1 MIASD
6 ANTFTGSSSTSGI
19 PMTSFSR
26 LAVFAFFL
34 LIGAGAF
41 AHQGSHHPDNEKRAT
56 RILGHIDF
64 PTTTQST
71 EAQAA
76 FIGGMQLLH
85 LFEYDFAELQFRR
98 AHEIDPGFVMAYWG
112 EAMVHN
118 HPIWDDQDADKAHAV
133 LNKLGA
139 TAEARAAKTDSQK
152 EKDYLESLEILYG
165 TGPKVDR
172 DRAYMRYLEEMARRY
187 PDDHEVR
194 LLYALSIMG
203 TSAGVRDIPSY
214 IESTSLSQSV
224 FYANRE
230 HPGAAH
236 YLIHGVDDP
245 VHAPLGLEAAR
256 ALAVIAP
263 DAGHSLHMTSHI
275 FTALGMWDD
284 VVVAN
289 INAAEVSNSMA
300 MEVGKPPRHWGHY
313 NFWLLYGLLQQG
325 RVVDARTLLF
335 NAYEETNAAGV
346 VAEDKLLLDPDSSQV
361 GSLVQMWARYMIET
375 RGSDSEVALWRFNM
389 GDAYD
394 PNLNYHYVNGLL
406 SAEPDV
412 IAAHLSTFRSLRA
425 QLHEDVLSLPRQA
438 PYDLLYLDRL
448 VVIEH
453 QLEATLERASGDTG
467 NALKHAR
474 EASRL
479 EGEMPYSFGPPFV
492 DFPSAQMLGELSL
505 DTGDNDAAAAAFAE
519 QLLRSRLKVQ
529 ALLGLA
535 RAERARGDSAA
546 ADYAMALYQGVRDKA
561 DNKSRQ

>member
-1 MIASD
+1 
-6 ANTFTGSSSTSGI
+6 
-19 PMTSFSR
+19 MTSFSR

-34 LIGAGAF
+34 LMGAGAF

-64 PTTTQST
+64 PTTTQSA

-118 HPIWDDQDADKAHAV
+118 HPIWDDQDANKAHAV

-139 TAEARAAKTDSQK
+139 TAAARAAKTDSQK

-165 TGPKVDR
+165 TGTKVDR
-172 DRAYMRYLEEMARRY
+172 DRAYMRYMEEMARRY

-256 ALAVIAP
+256 ALAVMAP

-289 INAAEVSNSMA
+289 INAAQVSNSMA

-325 RVVDARTLLF
+325 READAKELLG
-335 NAYEETNAAGV
+335 NAYEETTAAGV
-346 VAEDKLLLDPDSSQV
+346 VAEDRLSLDPDGSQV
-361 GSLVQMWARYMIET
+361 GSLVQMWTRYMIET
-375 RGSDSEVALWRFNM
+375 RGADSEIFKWRFKM
-389 GDAYD
+389 GDVFD

-406 SAEPDV
+406 SPEPEE
-412 IAAHLSTFRSLRA
+412 IARHLSAFRSLKT
-425 QLHEDVLSLPRQA
+425 QLHEEVMALPRQA

-448 VVIEH
+448 TVIER
-453 QLEATLERASGDTG
+453 QLEATLARANGDTG

-492 DFPSAQMLGELSL
+492 DFPSAQMLGELAL
-505 DTGDNDAAAAAFAE
+505 DSGNYDEAAAAFTE
-519 QLLRSRLKVQ
+519 QLLRSRLKAQ
-529 ALLGLA
+529 ALNGLA
-535 RAERARGDSAA
+535 QAERERGNDEA
-546 ADYAMALYQGVRDKA
+546 ADYAMALYQQVRVSA
-561 DNKSRQ
+561 DAGTMQ

>member
-1 MIASD
+1 MRSLARLIVL
-6 ANTFTGSSSTSGI
+6 TFI
-19 PMTSFSR
+19 
-26 LAVFAFFL
+26 
-34 LIGAGAF
+34 LIAGATVL
-41 AHQGSHHPDNEKRAT
+41 ADEGSHHPDSEDNREARV
-56 RILGHIDF
+56 LGYIDF
-64 PTTTQST
+64 PTTTESA

-98 AHEIDPGFVMAYWG
+98 AREIDPGFVMAYWG

-118 HPIWDDQDADKAHAV
+118 HPIWDDQDSDKARAV
-133 LNKLGA
+133 LNELGA
-139 TAEARAAKTDSQK
+139 SAAARAEKTDSQK

-165 TGPKVDR
+165 TGPKAGR
-172 DRAYMRYLEEMARRY
+172 DLNYMRYMEQMAQRY
-187 PDDHEVR
+187 PGDHEVR
-194 LLYALSIMG
+194 LLYSLSIMG

-214 IESTSLSQSV
+214 IQSTALSQSV

-256 ALAVIAP
+256 ALAIMAP

-300 MEVGKPPRHWGHY
+300 MEMGKPPRHWGHY

-325 RVVDARTLLF
+325 RVADARTLLF
-335 NAYEETNAAGV
+335 NAYEETSAAGV

-375 RGSDSEVALWRFNM
+375 RGSDAEVALWRFDM

-394 PNLNYHYVNGLL
+394 PSLNYHYVNGLL

-412 IAAHLSTFRSLRA
+412 IAAHLSTFRSLQA
-425 QLHEDVLSLPRQA
+425 QLHEDVLALPRQA
-438 PYDLLYLDRL
+438 PFDLLYLDRL
-448 VVIEH
+448 AVIEH
-453 QLEATLERASGDTG
+453 QLEATLARVRSDTR

-474 EASRL
+474 EASHL

-492 DFPSAQMLGELSL
+492 DFPSAQMLGELLL
-505 DTGDNDAAAAAFAE
+505 DNGKYDEAAAAFTE
-519 QLLRSRLKVQ
+519 QLLRTRLKAQ
-529 ALLGLA
+529 ALAGLA
-535 RAERARGDSAA
+535 RAERERGNDDA
-546 ADYAMALYQGVRDKA
+546 ADYAMALYEQVRLVDGVG
-561 DNKSRQ
+561 SR

>member
-1 MIASD
+1 MVSH
-6 ANTFTGSSSTSGI
+6 
-19 PMTSFSR
+19 SR
-26 LAVFAFFL
+26 FAVFAFFL
-34 LIGAGAF
+34 IFGTGTF
-41 AHQGSHHPDNEKRAT
+41 AHQGSHHPENEKRVT
-56 RILGHIDF
+56 RVLGHIDF
-64 PTTTQST
+64 PTTTQSSQ
-71 EAQAA
+71 AQAA
-76 FIGGMQLLH
+76 FISGMQLMH
-85 LFEYDFAELQFRR
+85 LFEYPFAEAQFRR
-98 AHEIDPGFVMAYWG
+98 AQEIDPDFVMAYWG

-118 HPIWDDQDADKAHAV
+118 HPIWDDQDADKAHAA

-139 TAEARAAKTDSQK
+139 TAEARAAKTESQK

-172 DRAYMRYLEEMARRY
+172 DRAYMRYMEEMARRY

-256 ALAVIAP
+256 SLAVIAP

-289 INAAEVSNSMA
+289 INAAQVSNSMA

-325 RVVDARTLLF
+325 READAKELLS
-335 NAYEETNAAGV
+335 NAYEETTAAGV

-375 RGSDSEVALWRFNM
+375 RGADSEIAKWRFKM
-389 GDAYD
+389 GDAFD
-394 PNLNYHYVNGLL
+394 PNLNVHYVNGLL
-406 SAEPDV
+406 SPEPEEIV
-412 IAAHLSTFRSLRA
+412 GHLSAFRSLKS
-425 QLHEDVLSLPRQA
+425 QLHEEVMALPRQA

-448 VVIEH
+448 AVIEH
-453 QLEATLERASGDTG
+453 QLEAKLAHASGDSG

-492 DFPSAQMLGELSL
+492 DFPSAQMLGELAL
-505 DTGDNDAAAAAFAE
+505 DSGDYDEAAAAFAE
-519 QLLRSRLKVQ
+519 QLLRSRLKAQ
-529 ALLGLA
+529 ALTGLA
-535 RAERARGDSAA
+535 QAERARGNDEAA
-546 ADYAMALYQGVRDKA
+546 NYAMALYEQVRA
-561 DNKSRQ
+561 TAGGLTVQ